1 MEKINEFV
9 ENLSEIAIKDNNKEL
24 LSKLGEIKG
33 ILLAYEMI
41 NDVELLKKMISL
53 LCDLTML
60 VHQFNYNNI
69 TKISNIKK
77 ASNNV
82 KNREGELA
90 QFYIYLT
97 NEGKKE
103 TTADAYRK
111 TVNQIIKELNES
123 KELIL
128 NGLEDFEVK
137 IDEIL
142 EIYIKKDFDGELKD
156 NGRRISTIKQYK
168 NYLETIDIDEIKMFD
183 ASQMELIKGYR
194 DYLRD
199 EGYAESSIKMYSRRI
214 KNFFKNGYS
223 VNDLIGSLNNLIVMY
238 SNGGTHFDPKEHG
251 TTSNALKRLADY
263 LGV

>member
-1 MEKINEFV
+1 MEKINELL
-9 ENLSEIAIKDNNKEL
+9 ENLSEIAIKDNNNEL

-41 NDVELLKKMISL
+41 NDVQLLIKMISL
-53 LCDLTML
+53 LCDLTMFI
-60 VHQFNYNNI
+60 HQLNYNNI

-103 TTADAYRK
+103 TTADSYRK

-128 NGLEDFEVK
+128 NGLEDFEMQ

-142 EIYIKKDFDGELKD
+142 EIYIKKDLNRELKD

-168 NYLETIDIDEIKMFD
+168 NYLESIDVEKRKI
-183 ASQMELIKGYR
+183 
-194 DYLRD
+194 
-199 EGYAESSIKMYSRRI
+199 
-214 KNFFKNGYS
+214 FKR
-223 VNDLIGSLNNLIVMY
+223 V
-238 SNGGTHFDPKEHG
+238 K
-251 TTSNALKRLADY
+251 
-263 LGV
+263 